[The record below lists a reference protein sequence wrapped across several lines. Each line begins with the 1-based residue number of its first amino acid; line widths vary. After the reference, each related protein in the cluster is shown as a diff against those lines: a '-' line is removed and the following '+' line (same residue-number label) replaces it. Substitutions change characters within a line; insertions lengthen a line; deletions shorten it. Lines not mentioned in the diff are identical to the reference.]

1 MHSEYTSFGK
11 ASRRR
16 CSLATASIAV
26 NAVLLLVG
34 ASVYLSSG
42 AADLSAPMRSA
53 RVMAQRPSGVKNI
66 AAGLAAAG
74 LSSLSFLG
82 ASKALTYDEFQGLSY
97 LDVKGSGMANT
108 CPVLSSG
115 TTDVKTAL
123 KPGNYKFDKFCIEPT
138 KFQVKEDVGKGK
150 KEFIDT
156 KLMTRLTYTLDA
168 MSGSMKVGSGGAIE
182 FAEEDG
188 IDYAPTT
195 VQLPGGSR
203 VPFLFTVKEL
213 NAKGDISAFGGDFSV
228 PSYRGSTF
236 LDPKGRGAAT
246 GYDTAVAIPAGGAG
260 DEEALGKENNK
271 SIKPLVGKA
280 QLSIAKYDPAT
291 GEVAG
296 VFQSVQPSDT
306 DLGAKVPKDIKVQGV
321 WYAQLTQA

>member
-1 MHSEYTSFGK
+1 
-11 ASRRR
+11 
-16 CSLATASIAV
+16 
-26 NAVLLLVG
+26 
-34 ASVYLSSG
+34 
-42 AADLSAPMRSA
+42 
-53 RVMAQRPSGVKNI
+53 MAQRPSGVKNI

-82 ASKALTYDEFQGLSY
+82 ASNALTFDEFQGLSY
-97 LDVKGSGMANT
+97 MDVKGSGMANT
-108 CPVLSSG
+108 CPVLATG

-213 NAKGDISAFGGDFSV
+213 TAKGDVSAFGGDFSV

-260 DEEALGKENNK
+260 DEAALGKENNK
-271 SIKPLVGKA
+271 SIKPLSGKA
-280 QLSIAKYDPAT
+280 QLSIAKYDPQT

-306 DLGAKVPKDIKVQGV
+306 DLGAKVPKDIKIQGV